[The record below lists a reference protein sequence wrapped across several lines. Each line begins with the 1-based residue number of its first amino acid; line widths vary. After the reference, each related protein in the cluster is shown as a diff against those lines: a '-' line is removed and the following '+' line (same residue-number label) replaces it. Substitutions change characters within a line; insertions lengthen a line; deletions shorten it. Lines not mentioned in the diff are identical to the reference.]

1 MLRKPYRTCPRGHT
15 RKPITFSGKHCCSR
29 GKLVAER
36 ICVYSVDRATC
47 WFLRV
52 FNDSSSQEH
61 LDMAQ
66 ICSSNCHAKNVDA
79 NHKTKSLGSDADYI
93 RKYRTDHTHKN
104 VAKHYL
110 WQKSV
115 TQCNEG
121 SKTDGSRPRNCS
133 RGRLTVWIHSS
144 ANLRWGSS
152 LMARLATTRI
162 CSSLDWRTPLQTTSH
177 ILPPITTKAR
187 EAGSSSA
194 DGARGWQMKT
204 KRLKHCIELGHQKT
218 KMNAIKYG
226 LGNKE

>member
-1 MLRKPYRTCPRGHT
+1 MCVLRGSCNLLIFTCLQWLFFSRAFGHGPNLLQQLPRKKRRCKPQNRVPWIR
-15 RKPITFSGKHCCSR
+15 
-29 GKLVAER
+29 
-36 ICVYSVDRATC
+36 C
-47 WFLRV
+47 WL
-52 FNDSSSQEH
+52 H
-61 LDMAQ
+61 PL
-66 ICSSNCHAKNVDA
+66 ISNW
-79 NHKTKSLGSDADYI
+79 S
-93 RKYRTDHTHKN
+93 HTHKN

-133 RGRLTVWIHSS
+133 RGRLTDWIHSS
-144 ANLRWGSS
+144 TNLRWGSS

-204 KRLKHCIELGHQKT
+204 KWLKHCIEPGHQKT